1 MKMITVNVDDHVYNR
16 IKTHAE
22 QSGRSA
28 SELIREAMA
37 EYESRRIPHR
47 TSIFDSEPSSVG
59 RVLQDLS
66 SADDILNEMLS

>member
-16 IKTHAE
+16 IKDHAE

-37 EYESRRIPHR
+37 EYESTRIPHR
-47 TSIFDSEPSSVG
+47 TSIFDSQPSSVG
-59 RVLQDLS
+59 RVLRDLS
-66 SADDILNEMLS
+66 SDDDILNEMLS